1 MEGQIKR
8 FVYAVV
14 VVHLIWALGALAL
27 DRPLLPT
34 PWAVYAYFP
43 TITWTVLW
51 QNLIASL
58 FRLSVSLS
66 CASLLGIISGIALV
80 RFKRLGQLC
89 DPLLY
94 FLYPLPKI
102 AFLPV
107 LMLLFG
113 LGDGSKII
121 MITLITVFQITIG
134 VRDAVRQIPA
144 ELYQTLD
151 VLAASRVDLFKTVT
165 WPASLAG
172 FLSALKI
179 ALGTALATL
188 FFTEIYGT
196 QVGLGYFI
204 MDEWNRLDYR
214 GMFVGIVV
222 LSGLAYLLFSLI
234 ELAEGYF
241 LRWQRA

>member
-1 MEGQIKR
+1 MGHKIKR
-8 FVYAVV
+8 FVYAVLLL
-14 VVHLIWALGALAL
+14 HLIWAAAALAL

-43 TITWTVLW
+43 TVTWPVLW
-51 QNLIASL
+51 QNLAASL
-58 FRLSVSLS
+58 GRLVLSLG
-66 CASLLGIISGIALV
+66 CASFLGIFSGIALV
-80 RFKRLGQLC
+80 RFKRLGRLC

-94 FLYPLPKI
+94 FLYPIPKI
-102 AFLPV
+102 ALLPV
-107 LMLLFG
+107 VMLLFG
-113 LGDGSKII
+113 LGNSSKII
-121 MITLITVFQITIG
+121 MITLIIVFQITLG

-144 ELYQTLD
+144 ETYQTLE
-151 VLAASRVDLFKTVT
+151 VLAADRLDLFKAIT

-172 FLSALKI
+172 FLSSLKI
-179 ALGTALATL
+179 ALGTAIATL

-222 LSGLAYLLFSLI
+222 ISGMAYGLFSLI
-234 ELAEGYF
+234 ELAEAYF
-241 LRWQRA
+241 LRWQRG